1 MKKYSSTTDLSYE
14 VQQDSRFENSLLF
27 ATLNELRFCPGG
39 GREMRSTI
47 RAALSVIPVLILAGS
62 LAGPL
67 GAEDTSQYDKGLAA
81 YNSGDYK
88 AAYNFTLPL
97 ANQGDPAAKNLLGMM
112 YELGKGVPQDL
123 ARSVS
128 YYRQGAEQ
136 GDRYA
141 QYNLAVSFDSGTG
154 VPQNYREAVRWFRRA
169 ANQGVISAQ
178 YDLGVMIE
186 QGRGVKKSFQK
197 AASWYQKAATQ
208 GHVQAQNNLAWLY
221 EKGQGVE
228 RNLVTAYAWFDVA
241 AAQGFESAQE
251 KRDAIRAALSVV
263 DLRKAQAKSTQLK
276 KTVLQSGN

>member
-1 MKKYSSTTDLSYE
+1 
-14 VQQDSRFENSLLF
+14 
-27 ATLNELRFCPGG
+27 
-39 GREMRSTI
+39 MRSTI
-47 RAALSVIPVLILAGS
+47 RAALAAIPVLILTCS

-67 GAEDTSQYDKGLAA
+67 GAKEVSQYDKGLAA

-97 ANQGDPAAKNLLGMM
+97 ADQGDPAAKNLLGMM

-154 VPQNYREAVRWFRRA
+154 VPLNYREAVRWYRRA
-169 ANQGVISAQ
+169 ANQGVSAAQ
-178 YDLGVMIE
+178 YDLGVMLE
-186 QGRGVKKSFQK
+186 QGRGISKSFQK

-228 RNLVTAYAWFDVA
+228 RDLVTAYAWFDVA
-241 AAQGFESAQE
+241 AAQGFGAARE
-251 KRDAIRAALSVV
+251 KRDVIRAVLSTT
-263 DLRKAQAKSTQLK
+263 DLRKAQARSAQLK
-276 KTVLQSGN
+276 KTVLQPVN